1 MTYPDLT
8 YHDLTYPELTSI
20 DLTIPDLTC
29 PDGTSPEVK
38 TKYQLSR
45 LHRTLIL
52 HKVAGWSHLSNN
64 ATLRPNVQVRTW
76 KTSSWLPSWAE
87 CGNKKRRA
95 PNKIYQKEMF
105 YKPRILYMELTHKL
119 RIGDIYHANICLC
132 NICTGYKCHNLRV
145 CATISKMYQF
155 QIIPNL
161 SHLT

>member
-1 MTYPDLT
+1 MYCLYLSWHYLSWLDISWLDLSWLDLSWLDLSRLDLSWLNFSLLDPPDWTCPGKTYPDLT

-29 PDGTSPEVK
+29 PDGTCPEVK

-87 CGNKKRRA
+87 CGNKK
-95 PNKIYQKEMF
+95 KES
-105 YKPRILYMELTHKL
+105 PQQDLPEGNVLQT
-119 RIGDIYHANICLC
+119 
-132 NICTGYKCHNLRV
+132 
-145 CATISKMYQF
+145 
-155 QIIPNL
+155 
-161 SHLT
+161 